1 MKYKIE
7 LDNELYVNGIIHTGT
22 EEDIYDD
29 EEVRKIFDDFT
40 HRTNCY
46 KKIGNN
52 FVLDVDK
59 ENMIIEKE
67 KIESEIIILKQE
79 LSSTDYQIIK
89 CSEYQLQGLQ
99 APYDIAT
106 LHATRQA
113 LRDRINEL
121 ESKL

>member
-1 MKYKIE
+1 MKYKIG
-7 LDNELYVNGIIHTGT
+7 LDNELYVSGIIHTGT

-46 KKIGNN
+46 KKVGDN

-59 ENMIIEKE
+59 ENTMIEKE

-79 LSSTDYQIIK
+79 LASTDYKAIK
-89 CSEYQLQGLQ
+89 FSEGWISEEEYKPIKTQ
-99 APYDIAT
+99 
-106 LHATRQA
+106 RQA

-121 ESKL
+121 EINEIGL